1 MQKRKEEDEEKKTLD
16 TLIYPVVLIGTKLP
30 LVSVVEALT
39 LGYCF
44 LLIQTLS
51 GHPLTCHKGLATKA
65 HTKFPSHLDAIFAKE
80 FLH

>member
-16 TLIYPVVLIGTKLP
+16 TLIYLVALIGTNLP
-30 LVSVVEALT
+30 LVIVVEALT